1 MLRRDGHHTFLCM
14 VAKNLLD
21 GVLALPLADRL
32 ELFER
37 LRANL
42 EQDADAFPVSP
53 ELKDELQRRRRRA
66 LENPDE
72 GYSAREVDSMLRAR
86 REV

>member
-1 MLRRDGHHTFLCM
+1 LPIM

-42 EQDADAFPVSP
+42 EQDANAFPVSP
-53 ELKDELQRRRRRA
+53 ELRVELERRRRDAMR
-66 LENPDE
+66 NPDE
-72 GYSAREVDSMLRAR
+72 GYSAREVATMLRAR
-86 REV
+86 RRA

>member
-1 MLRRDGHHTFLCM
+1 M

-42 EQDADAFPVSP
+42 EQDANAFPVST
-53 ELKDELQRRRRRA
+53 ELRVELERRRGDAMR
-66 LENPDE
+66 NPDE
-72 GYSAREVDSMLRAR
+72 GYSAREVATMLRAR
-86 REV
+86 RRA